1 MILSSLMEFMNVT
14 RVSAAPGIY
23 VSKTRAAIRAP
34 WGEDREGGEG
44 ANGQSNGSM
53 ENV

>member
-1 MILSSLMEFMNVT
+1 MSLECQQLPEYT
-14 RVSAAPGIY
+14 CRRHEPPLELPG
-23 VSKTRAAIRAP
+23 
-34 WGEDREGGEG
+34 GEDREGGEG